1 MRTALISAISSCSN
15 QRQQSKARRFLSGL
29 SSDELQYIAEFLGAC
44 ILDTAAYHSASRR
57 EVAEGIKRFARA
69 RGHATTIPTE
79 TLSDQEHKMILL
91 LEFLCACG
99 LANISVVRPAQRAR

>member
-1 MRTALISAISSCSN
+1 
-15 QRQQSKARRFLSGL
+15 LSGL

-44 ILDTAAYHSASRR
+44 ILDAAAYRSASRR
-57 EVAEGIKRFARA
+57 ELAEGIKHFALA
-69 RGHATTIPTE
+69 RGHATATPAE

-99 LANISVVRPAQRAR
+99 LANLSVIRPAQRAR